1 MYICNIVALTIYI
14 IIMKSI
20 FIFLILV
27 LPVGLF
33 AQNKPT
39 EFSKKESETKLFATL
54 EQDVPKEIVRIM
66 KSGNG
71 CSIETAF
78 EVYTIEEEYKLLR
91 FLKLTPIIQ
100 KLEVKD
106 GVFYDSFKIDSR
118 TIYFK
123 MLSKTKRPRHN
134 PFNT

>member
-1 MYICNIVALTIYI
+1 
-14 IIMKSI
+14 MKTL
-20 FIFLILV
+20 LIL
-27 LPVGLF
+27 LL
-33 AQNKPT
+33 
-39 EFSKKESETKLFATL
+39 SLKLFATL

-71 CSIETAF
+71 RSIETAF

-106 GVFYDSFKIDSR
+106 GVFYDSFKLDSR

-123 MLSKTKRPRHN
+123 MLSKTKRPRPN